1 MRNNMTY
8 GLRMLSAGL
17 LAVAMI
23 GCTGKEGGEGEGKET
38 TETSA
43 IVEYVSTLTDK
54 SLMDSESDY
63 SEIRSFV
70 KTLYS
75 DGKAPLVLLDRTDG
89 AAKGKVAGIALDN
102 TKWTS
107 FAMYRQS
114 SEDSF
119 EGSSF
124 IFQKP
129 TRNVYNMACGSGCH
143 IAGLDVALNGNI
155 IRKDPDGNIISQK
168 TVEAQAEMYNVNF
181 STSEQVAA
189 FGGESGVFRSLVS
202 AKKNLVM
209 LGTVKNE
216 DFETLKGAVAAVD
229 ASYVVSELK
238 KGTEYTLFMLGSK
251 RYWRLNG
258 VSETPLSNGI
268 VSYSVDLRW
277 M

>member
-1 MRNNMTY
+1 MTY
-8 GLRMLSAGL
+8 SLRIFSAGL
-17 LAVAMI
+17 MAVAMM
-23 GCTGKEGGEGEGKET
+23 GCTGKEGGESEGKET

-54 SLMDSESDY
+54 ALMDNESDY

-75 DGKAPLVLLDRTDG
+75 DNKLPLVLLDRTDG
-89 AAKGKVAGIALDN
+89 AAKGKVAGIAQDN
-102 TKWTS
+102 TKWTC
-107 FAMYRQS
+107 FAMYRQGGA
-114 SEDSF
+114 DSF

-124 IFQKP
+124 IFHKP
-129 TRNVYNMACGSGCH
+129 TRNVYNVACGTGCY

-168 TVEAQAEMYNVNF
+168 TVEAQADIYNVNLG
-181 STSEQVAA
+181 TSEQVAA
-189 FGGESGVFRSLVS
+189 FGGESGAFRSLVS

-258 VSETPLSNGI
+258 MTETPLSNGI
-268 VSYSVDLRW
+268 VSYSIDLRW